1 VSASA
6 RHLMWNL
13 LAHEWAPW
21 GGLPRPHHGEG
32 SFVPITGRSPSSPS
46 RGRLPRPHHGV
57 GSLVPI
63 TGRGSLVPIMGRGS
77 FVPIMGRALS
87 SPPRGGLSC
96 PYHGQGSL
104 ILQVSLVLQ
113 VSSCR

>member
-32 SFVPITGRSPSSPS
+32 LLCPHHGEVSLIPIMGRAPSSPP
-46 RGRLPRPHHGV
+46 RAGLPHPHHGQ
-57 GSLVPI
+57 
-63 TGRGSLVPIMGRGS
+63 GSLVPIMGRS
-77 FVPIMGRALS
+77 PLS
-87 SPPRGGLSC
+87 SRSPAADEPFAAQPFSLL
-96 PYHGQGSL
+96 GQVPHYTSFL
-104 ILQVSLVLQ
+104 
-113 VSSCR
+113 